1 MMTFKQLEAI
11 YWVVRLGGFAKAAEK
26 LHTTQSAVSKRI
38 QELEALFD
46 TPLFDRTLRTSR
58 LTEKGEEMVAV
69 AKRLLE
75 QRDLAVEQF
84 QKPEIVE
91 RQFRLGIT
99 ELTAMTW
106 LPKLVARIQAFY
118 PKVTIRPAVE
128 TGLAL
133 RDKLLADELDLAIVP
148 DAFKEPRFAAHPVG
162 TVEVV
167 WMCKPGFVETRRPLR
182 LHELSRYPLL
192 LQTQSATNMVLD
204 RWLESQGVR
213 LTSSISSNNM
223 LAQIGMTVSGLGI
236 TYLPLQCLKPMIE
249 SGMLTTIKVTPSAPE
264 MSYVAMYRSEQ
275 RSTLVKSIA
284 MLAQECCDFSSM
296 FQTEEAVN
304 RGR

>member
-11 YWVVRLGGFAKAAEK
+11 YWVVKLGGFAKAADK

-58 LTEKGEEMVAV
+58 LTEKGEEMMSVAQ
-69 AKRLLE
+69 RLLE

-84 QKPEIVE
+84 QKPEVME

-106 LPKLVARIQAFY
+106 LPILVARIQAFY
-118 PKVTIRPAVE
+118 PKVTIRPTVDAGV
-128 TGLAL
+128 AL
-133 RDKLLADELDLAIVP
+133 RDKLLGDELDLAIVP
-148 DAFKEPRFAAHPVG
+148 DAFQDSRFTAHPVG
-162 TVEVV
+162 TVEVA
-167 WMCKPGFVETRRPLR
+167 WMCKPGLVETRRPLR
-182 LHELSRYPLL
+182 LHELGKYPLL

-213 LTSSISSNNM
+213 LNSTISSNNM

-249 SGMLTTIKVTPSAPE
+249 SGMLAPIKVTPSAPE

-275 RSTLVKSIA
+275 RSTLVKSIT

-296 FQTEEAVN
+296 FQTEEAVE
-304 RGR
+304 RGS